1 MVFLITERKEQTGW
15 WREPDGI
22 DELVHYAII
31 SEWV

>member
-15 WREPDGI
+15 WRGLAGI